1 MANAS
6 EKAPKVG
13 GRGKRAGAGFKGERG
28 IFRRLKDE
36 HEEVASLMKRVVAT
50 DDATEKRE
58 WFDKVRTALLS
69 HSKAEEKEF
78 YPLLLA
84 HASTRELIEHAID
97 EHEQVAQ
104 LIEELDIRDV
114 AEPDWD
120 ESFDELMQS
129 VDDHVEDEENDLFP
143 RAKQVLSSEDVD
155 AIEERFLR
163 AKEAELERLA

>member
-1 MANAS
+1 VANVS
-6 EKAPKVG
+6 EKAAKVA
-13 GRGKRAGAGFKGERG
+13 GRAKRARSGFKGERG

-84 HASTRELIEHAID
+84 HASTRELIEHSID

-143 RAKQVLSSEDVD
+143 RAKQVLSNEDVD

-163 AKEAELERLA
+163 TKEAELQRLA

>member
-1 MANAS
+1 VANVS
-6 EKAPKVG
+6 EKTPKVG
-13 GRGKRAGAGFKGERG
+13 GRATRAKTAFKSDRG

-36 HEEVASLMKRVVAT
+36 HEEVAALMKRVIST

-58 WFDKVRTALLS
+58 WFDKVRTLLLS

-78 YPLLLA
+78 YPRLLA
-84 HASTRELIEHAID
+84 HVSTRELVEHSFD

-104 LIEELDIRDV
+104 LIEELDIRDI

-120 ESFDELMQS
+120 ENFDELMQS
-129 VDDHVEDEENDLFP
+129 VEDHVEDEENDLFP
-143 RAKQVLSSEDVD
+143 RAKQVLSGDDLD

-163 AKEAELERLA
+163 AKQAELERLA